1 MTEAP
6 KSDVIEIGSSSI
18 EDLSH
23 ETDSPTKV
31 MMMSVEGMVSIIVY
45 FMLFIGKKAKST
57 IGKQRVFKP
66 FIIEKHTRVADKG
79 SQTGAWITPV
89 SHQGTQCQ
97 PSCTESSTQ
106 TVLG

>member
-45 FMLFIGKKAKST
+45 FMLFIG
-57 IGKQRVFKP
+57 
-66 FIIEKHTRVADKG
+66 EKNEINHR
-79 SQTGAWITPV
+79 
-89 SHQGTQCQ
+89 
-97 PSCTESSTQ
+97 
-106 TVLG
+106 